1 MYDADAEDAI
11 LDNIIRVED
20 FSATFAQTSDT
31 YTRVPLPNVR
41 R

>member
-1 MYDADAEDAI
+1 MYDGDAEDAI

-20 FSATFAQTSDT
+20 FSATFARTSDT